1 MQYMSTNLIEIND
14 TFCLNIF
21 TTKGHTKLNVAFYEN
36 DSKTNKSFSLLII
49 NFEFSVQAELRVP
62 SGKRKRGFE
71 SDEVISPQTV
81 SKYFKYFRSVIA
93 EHMIQSKKLGKI
105 GGPGHL
111 MFKFS
116 LPYSMNY

>member
-1 MQYMSTNLIEIND
+1 M
-14 TFCLNIF
+14 
-21 TTKGHTKLNVAFYEN
+21 AFYEN